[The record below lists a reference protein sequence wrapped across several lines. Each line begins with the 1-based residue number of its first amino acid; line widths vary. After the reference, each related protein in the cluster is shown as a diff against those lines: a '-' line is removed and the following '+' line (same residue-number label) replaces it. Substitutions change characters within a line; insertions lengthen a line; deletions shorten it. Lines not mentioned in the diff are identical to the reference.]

1 MYRKVPRVRIS
12 LSPQMEIKISHSTN
26 PDDYE
31 ILIRKQGDG
40 NYASYCPQLNLIL
53 YGKAHTEVLEMMRK
67 KISDHI
73 RNLQNDTETNE

>member
-1 MYRKVPRVRIS
+1 
-12 LSPQMEIKISHSTN
+12 MEIKISHSTKA
-26 PDDYE
+26 DDYE

-67 KISDHI
+67 KISEHT
-73 RNLQNDTETNE
+73 RNLQSGTETNE